1 MYCSVK
7 ELIAHLSTKN
17 QHAVV
22 LTKLWD
28 TEDIHQVLSDSG
40 REPISEYEA
49 HKALQLVDRT
59 HDAEIGISSETL
71 LCAVE
76 SSADV
81 TAEQYAQNCV
91 CFTVPRELYSVC
103 NEVTIPA
110 GSITV
115 EFDAFELRS
124 ALATSKLT
132 IAKKHELGGFV
143 KSVSDNC
150 DTPVFHWSVYAECR
164 NGKCT
169 ICLQDNFQTKEY
181 RWVEKSQS

>member
-22 LTKLWD
+22 LTKFWD

-40 REPISEYEA
+40 KEPISEYEA
-49 HKALQLVDRT
+49 HKALQLADRT
-59 HDAEIGISSETL
+59 HDAEIGISLETL

-76 SSADV
+76 SSAEA
-81 TAEQYAQNCV
+81 TAEQYAQTCV

-181 RWVEKSQS
+181 RWVVKSQS

>member
-1 MYCSVK
+1 MYCTVK

-17 QHAVV
+17 QYDVV
-22 LTKLWD
+22 LSKLWD
-28 TEDIHQVLSDSG
+28 TEDIHQVLSDNEM
-40 REPISEYEA
+40 EPISEYEA

-59 HDAEIGISSETL
+59 HDANIGITWDTL

-76 SSADV
+76 SPRNL
-81 TAEQYAQNCV
+81 TAEQYALANT

-103 NEVTIPA
+103 NEVTLPA

-124 ALATSKLT
+124 SIATSKLT

-143 KSVSDNC
+143 KSVSGSC
-150 DTPVFHWSVYAECR
+150 DTPAFHWSVYAECR

-169 ICLQDNFQTKEY
+169 ICLQDNFQSKEY
-181 RWVEKSQS
+181 RWVEKSLQ

>member
-1 MYCSVK
+1 MYCTVK

-22 LTKLWD
+22 LSKLWD
-28 TEDIHQVLSDSG
+28 TQDIHEVLSDN
-40 REPISEYEA
+40 ELKPISEYEA

-59 HDAEIGISSETL
+59 HDANIGINWDTL

-76 SSADV
+76 SSGSL
-81 TAEQYAQNCV
+81 TAEQYAQANT

-115 EFDAFELRS
+115 EFEAFELRS
-124 ALATSKLT
+124 ALASSTLSISKFHHLS
-132 IAKKHELGGFV
+132 GFI
-143 KSVSDNC
+143 KSVTEGC
-150 DTPVFHWSVYAECR
+150 DTPIYHWSVYAECR

-181 RWVEKSQS
+181 RWVEKSLS